1 MLFLHLNP
9 NTLHHF
15 LQHLYHLIL
24 SFFPLNPLLFNLPLY
39 FLIKLLQPII
49 QLFSIMITLL
59 LFLFNQ
65 RLQPG
70 EISLQTLF
78 YMVNGLNTILRLQI
92 NILINSSLLFIQKF
106 SNPFGHFLAINLSL
120 IKSGFDF
127 FLSF

>member
-1 MLFLHLNP
+1 MLFLHFNP

-24 SFFPLNPLLFNLPLY
+24 SLFPLIPLLFNLPLY
-39 FLIKLLQPII
+39 FLIKFLQPII

-70 EISLQTLF
+70 KISLQTLF
-78 YMVNGLNTILRLQI
+78 YMVNGLDTILRLQI

-120 IKSGFDF
+120 IESGFYF